1 MRFKSRVG
9 TLKGKLIELGKVAEI
24 AKGIYSTGEIP
35 GDYNGHYMPEQALVV
50 RSGNGISVITGCVH
64 PGIVRIL
71 GKVREAFSSEDIY
84 LVFGGFH
91 LMGKDKRMINVIVDE
106 FKKLGVKK
114 AGPCHWSGNEA
125 EGIFQDKYKDDFV
138 QVKAGE
144 VIQI

>member
-71 GKVREAFSSEDIY
+71 GKVREAFGSGDIY
-84 LVFGGFH
+84 LVWGARSICTLWYRVAPCSSNIVSRIH
-91 LMGKDKRMINVIVDE
+91 KPLSLSATKR
-106 FKKLGVKK
+106 
-114 AGPCHWSGNEA
+114 SS
-125 EGIFQDKYKDDFV
+125 
-138 QVKAGE
+138 
-144 VIQI
+144 